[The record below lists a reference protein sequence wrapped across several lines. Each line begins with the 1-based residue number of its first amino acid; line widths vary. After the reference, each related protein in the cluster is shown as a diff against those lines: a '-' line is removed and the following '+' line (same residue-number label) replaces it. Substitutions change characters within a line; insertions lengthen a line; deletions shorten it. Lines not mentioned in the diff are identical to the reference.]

1 MCTLRQRK
9 GGFEQGTDLLG
20 NGVGGETS
28 IFKVV
33 SFLKKNRFLRLRM
46 KKKKVT
52 VIGKDP
58 LPIYFA
64 GGLGQKE
71 WAKIPDALGRKFPY
85 GSIPS
90 SGSQNLR

>member
-1 MCTLRQRK
+1 LNK
-9 GGFEQGTDLLG
+9 GLIFLGMVWGEKQVFSKLL
-20 NGVGGETS
+20 VFKKKS
-28 IFKVV
+28 VFKVE
-33 SFLKKNRFLRLRM
+33 NE

>member
-33 SFLKKNRFLRLRM
+33 SF
-46 KKKKVT
+46 
-52 VIGKDP
+52 
-58 LPIYFA
+58 
-64 GGLGQKE
+64 
-71 WAKIPDALGRKFPY
+71 
-85 GSIPS
+85 
-90 SGSQNLR
+90 